1 MFDRPPRYRTYML
14 TLWEER
20 GRETSAPVVWRFRLE
35 DPRTGKRRGFAT
47 MEGLVAALEGEM
59 REARGISPD
68 GECRRAGREGGSAAA
83 GQRPG
88 PAPGPGESQE
98 PDARADD
105 CRS

>member
-47 MEGLVAALEGEM
+47 MEGLMAALEEEM
-59 REARGISPD
+59 REARG
-68 GECRRAGREGGSAAA
+68 GSAAG

-88 PAPGPGESQE
+88 PAPGPGESQQ

-105 CRS
+105 CQW